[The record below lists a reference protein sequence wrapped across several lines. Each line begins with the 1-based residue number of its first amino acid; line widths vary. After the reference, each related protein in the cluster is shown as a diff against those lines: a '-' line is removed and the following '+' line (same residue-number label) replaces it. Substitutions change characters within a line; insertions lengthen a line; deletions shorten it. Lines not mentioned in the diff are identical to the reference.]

1 VRRSAV
7 VGTTGGAPQIEDIM
21 GIFTRRENKAQI
33 SPVGTVQKAAAVG
46 GTNLYQPQ
54 MAGPNLVGQYYT
66 YVEGEAR
73 NRAMQVPAISRARD
87 LHASVISAMPLKMYR
102 ERWNDTDREMVYDD
116 LAPRSWLRRPDP
128 AIPYETLMAWTFD
141 DLFFFGR
148 AFWYITSRTQDGY
161 PASFTRLPAGSIT
174 TEDQSGPVWYAPSN
188 AVYFQGGAID
198 PDLLVQ
204 FISPLQGVI
213 YSSEQAIA
221 TALKIEDARYRN
233 ANTAIPSGILKQTGG
248 EPLSANELA
257 DLAAAFNAARSS
269 NQTAALN
276 EFLSYEATT
285 ATPDKMLLIESA
297 QFSALQMAQ
306 ICNIPP
312 YLLGVPTGSYAYTNS
327 RESRWDLWLY
337 GTKTYA
343 ECITS
348 TLSGNAFLPNG
359 TYVEFDTDEYL
370 GEIDDANMTRE
381 DVTVQENTQENI
393 R

>member
-1 VRRSAV
+1 
-7 VGTTGGAPQIEDIM
+7 M

-33 SPVGTVQKAAAVG
+33 SPVGAVQKQAAVG

-102 ERWNDTDREMVYDD
+102 ERWNETDREMVYED

-248 EPLSANELA
+248 EPLSATELA
-257 DLAAAFNAARSS
+257 DLAAAFNSARAS

-348 TLSGNAFLPNG
+348 TLSANAFLPNG
-359 TYVEFDTDEYL
+359 TYVEFNTDEYL
-370 GEIDDANMTRE
+370 GEIDDANMNRT
-381 DVTVQENTQENI
+381 DVTVQENTQAE
-393 R
+393 RA

>member
-1 VRRSAV
+1 
-7 VGTTGGAPQIEDIM
+7 M

-198 PDLLVQ
+198 PNLLVQ

-348 TLSGNAFLPNG
+348 TLSANAFLPNG

>member
-1 VRRSAV
+1 MALFGRK
-7 VGTTGGAPQIEDIM
+7 E
-21 GIFTRRENKAQI
+21 TRAQI
-33 SPVGTVQKAAAVG
+33 SPVAAPAKAAA
-46 GTNLYQPQ
+46 
-54 MAGPNLVGQYYT
+54 AGVNMSSYSGQNAGLNMVGQYYS
-66 YVEGEAR
+66 YQEGEAR

-102 ERWNDTDREMVYDD
+102 ERWNDTDREMVYED

-128 AIPYETLMAWTFD
+128 SIPYETLMAWTFD

-161 PASFTRLPAGSIT
+161 PASYTRLPAGSIT
-174 TEDQSGPVWYAPSN
+174 TDDQVGPVWFAPSN
-188 AVYFQGGAID
+188 AVYFQGGEID
-198 PDLLVQ
+198 PSLLVQ
-204 FISPLQGVI
+204 FISPVQGVI

-248 EPLSANELA
+248 EPLSAQELA
-257 DLAAAFNAARSS
+257 DLAAAFNAARVT

-276 EFLSYEATT
+276 EFLSYEPTT

-348 TLSGNAFLPNG
+348 TLSANSILPNG
-359 TYVEFDTDEYL
+359 TYVEFNTDEYL

-381 DVTVQENTQENI
+381 NITVQENTQENI
-393 R
+393 G

>member
-1 VRRSAV
+1 ML
-7 VGTTGGAPQIEDIM
+7 VGTGQTLLVERSPMPLFGKKE
-21 GIFTRRENKAQI
+21 TKAQI
-33 SPVGTVQKAAAVG
+33 SPAKVEKAAAAG
-46 GTNLYQPQ
+46 GYN
-54 MAGPNLVGQYYT
+54 PNAKGLPLIGQYYT
-66 YVEGEAR
+66 YQEGQAR
-73 NRAMQVPAISRARD
+73 NRSMQVPAISRARD

-102 ERWNDTDREMVYDD
+102 EFWDDAEREMRDEY

-128 AIPYETLMAWTFD
+128 SLPYETMMAWTFD

-148 AFWYITSRTQDGY
+148 AFWYITSRTADGY
-161 PASFTRLPAGSIT
+161 PASFTRLPSGSIT
-174 TEDQSGPVWYAPSN
+174 TQDQEPPVWFAPSN
-188 AVYFQGGAID
+188 EVFFQGQMLD
-198 PDLLVQ
+198 PTLLVQ
-204 FISPLQGVI
+204 FISPIQGVI

-233 ANTAIPSGILKQTGG
+233 ANTAIPSGVLKQTGG
-248 EPLSANELA
+248 EPLSAQELA
-257 DLAAAFNAARSS
+257 DLASAFNAARET

-276 EFLSYEATT
+276 EYLSYEATT

-343 ECITS
+343 ECISS
-348 TLSGNAFLPNG
+348 TLSGNNVLPNG

-370 GEIDDANMTRE
+370 GEIDDADMNRDMEITE
-381 DVTVQENTQENI
+381 PETGEN
-393 R
+393 RA

>member
-1 VRRSAV
+1 MALFGRKE
-7 VGTTGGAPQIEDIM
+7 T
-21 GIFTRRENKAQI
+21 KAQI
-33 SPVGTVQKAAAVG
+33 SPVAAPAKAAA
-46 GTNLYQPQ
+46 
-54 MAGPNLVGQYYT
+54 AGVNMSWYSGQNAGLNMVGQYYS
-66 YVEGEAR
+66 YQEGEAR

-102 ERWNDTDREMVYDD
+102 ERWDDQNRQMIYED

-128 AIPYETLMAWTFD
+128 SIPYETLMAWTFD

-161 PASFTRLPAGSIT
+161 PASYTRLPAGSIT
-174 TEDQSGPVWYAPSN
+174 TEDQVGPVWFAPSN
-188 AVYFQGGAID
+188 AVFFQGGEID
-198 PDLLVQ
+198 PSLLVQ
-204 FISPLQGVI
+204 FISPVQGVI

-248 EPLSANELA
+248 EPLSAQELA
-257 DLAAAFNAARSS
+257 DLAAAFNAARVT

-276 EFLSYEATT
+276 EFLSYEPTT

-327 RESRWDLWLY
+327 RESRVDLWLY

-348 TLSGNAFLPNG
+348 TLSANSILPNG
-359 TYVEFDTDEYL
+359 TYVEFNTDEYL

-381 DVTVQENTQENI
+381 DITVQENTQENI
-393 R
+393 A

>member
-1 VRRSAV
+1 MPS
-7 VGTTGGAPQIEDIM
+7 GHGGYSPLIEGSRM
-21 GIFTRRENKAQI
+21 PLFGKKETKAQI
-33 SPVGTVQKAAAVG
+33 SPAPVQKAAA
-46 GTNLYQPQ
+46 
-54 MAGPNLVGQYYT
+54 AGVPTGYNANAKGFPLIGQYYT
-66 YVEGEAR
+66 YQEGEAR

-87 LHASVISAMPLKMYR
+87 LHASVIAAMPMKMYR
-102 ERWNDTDREMVYDD
+102 EFWDDTTREMEDEY

-128 AIPYETLMAWTFD
+128 SLPYETMMAWTFD

-148 AFWYITSRTQDGY
+148 AFWYITSRTADGY
-161 PASFTRLPAGSIT
+161 PASFTRLPAGSVT
-174 TEDQSGPVWYAPSN
+174 TQDQSGPVWFAPSN
-188 AVYFQGGAID
+188 EVFFQGQMLD
-198 PDLLVQ
+198 PTLLVQ

-248 EPLSANELA
+248 EPLSAQELA
-257 DLAAAFNAARSS
+257 DLAAAFNAARVT

-276 EFLSYEATT
+276 EYLSYEATS

-348 TLSGNAFLPNG
+348 TLSSNAVLPNG

-370 GEIDDANMTRE
+370 GEIDDADMNRNMEITE
-381 DVTVQENTQENI
+381 PETGEN
-393 R
+393 RA

>member
-1 VRRSAV
+1 MALFGRKE
-7 VGTTGGAPQIEDIM
+7 T
-21 GIFTRRENKAQI
+21 KAQI
-33 SPVGTVQKAAAVG
+33 SPVAAPAKAAA
-46 GTNLYQPQ
+46 
-54 MAGPNLVGQYYT
+54 AGVNMSWYSGQNAGLNMVGQYYS
-66 YVEGEAR
+66 YQEGEAR

-102 ERWNDTDREMVYDD
+102 ERWDDQNREMVYED

-128 AIPYETLMAWTFD
+128 SIPYETLMAWTFD

-161 PASFTRLPAGSIT
+161 PASYTRLPAGSIT
-174 TEDQSGPVWYAPSN
+174 TEDQVGPVWFAPSN
-188 AVYFQGGAID
+188 AVFFQGGEID
-198 PDLLVQ
+198 PSLLVQ
-204 FISPLQGVI
+204 FISPVQGVI

-248 EPLSANELA
+248 EPLSAQELA
-257 DLAAAFNAARSS
+257 DLAAAFNAARVT

-276 EFLSYEATT
+276 EFLSYEPTT

-348 TLSGNAFLPNG
+348 TLSANSILPNG
-359 TYVEFDTDEYL
+359 TYVEFNTDEYL

-381 DVTVQENTQENI
+381 DITVQENTQENI
-393 R
+393 G

>member
-1 VRRSAV
+1 MPLF
-7 VGTTGGAPQIEDIM
+7 GKKET
-21 GIFTRRENKAQI
+21 KAQI
-33 SPVGTVQKAAAVG
+33 SPAPVQKAAAAGVPVG
-46 GTNLYQPQ
+46 GYNANAKGLP
-54 MAGPNLVGQYYT
+54 LIGQYYT
-66 YVEGEAR
+66 YQEGTAR
-73 NRAMQVPAISRARD
+73 NRAMQVPAVSRARD
-87 LHASVISAMPLKMYR
+87 LHASVISAMPLTMYR
-102 ERWNDTDREMVYDD
+102 ETWNETTREMDD
-116 LAPRSWLRRPDP
+116 EYLAPRSWLRRPDP
-128 AIPYETLMAWTFD
+128 SIPYETMMAWTFD

-148 AFWYITSRTQDGY
+148 AFWYITSRTADGY
-161 PASFTRLPAGSIT
+161 PASFTRLPAGSVT
-174 TEDQSGPVWYAPSN
+174 TQDQDGPVWFAPSN
-188 AVYFQGGAID
+188 EVFFQGQMID
-198 PDLLVQ
+198 PTLLVQ

-233 ANTAIPSGILKQTGG
+233 ANTAIPSGILRQTGG
-248 EPLSANELA
+248 EPLSAQELA
-257 DLAAAFNAARSS
+257 DLAAAFNAARTT

-276 EFLSYEATT
+276 EYLTYEATT

-348 TLSGNAFLPNG
+348 TLSSNAVLPNG

-370 GEIDDANMTRE
+370 GEIDDADMNRNMEITE
-381 DVTVQENTQENI
+381 PETGEN
-393 R
+393 RA

>member
-1 VRRSAV
+1 
-7 VGTTGGAPQIEDIM
+7 M

-33 SPVGTVQKAAAVG
+33 SPVGAVQKQAAVG

-102 ERWNDTDREMVYDD
+102 ERWNETDREMIYED
-116 LAPRSWLRRPDP
+116 LAPRTWLRRPDP

-248 EPLSANELA
+248 EPLSATELA

-348 TLSGNAFLPNG
+348 TLSANAFLPNG

-370 GEIDDANMTRE
+370 GEIDDANMNRT
-381 DVTVQENTQENI
+381 DVTVQENTQAE
-393 R
+393 RA